1 MICASLGG
9 AELWASQGGL
19 IGLVTMAL
27 FVTVFTFIRVI
38 TKIVA
43 DDRVERKD
51 VRRSN
56 DKTFN
61 KLGDALDGLTDELRK
76 GRKPDK

>member
-9 AELWASQGGL
+9 AELWATQGGL

-38 TKIVA
+38 TRIVA

-51 VRRSN
+51 VRQSN
-56 DKTFN
+56 EIEDRTGVDFRENLQNPNDIQKN
-61 KLGDALDGLTDELRK
+61 KA
-76 GRKPDK
+76 